1 MDGKLINAFRHI
13 THKLHLEFMLY
24 NKKFDQLKAEYFNNN
39 HNNQKTN
46 DPDHNS
52 HNRNNSHD
60 NINEITNKDAKAS
73 SKMYLKPSFTQEN
86 LFNLSLPLITT
97 TTDTTNIINNNNQHP
112 LLNRTEQNYNEYQ
125 YNTIDNDKGKNKL
138 QESIFDKSFKI
149 YQSTLIERNTRY
161 INSIKEQKQ
170 VIKLPS
176 PLKEYYPPPIPK
188 QIKFITNNIDASN
201 NHFPKRVIKLAK
213 KQSIPVNPCN

>member
-1 MDGKLINAFRHI
+1 MDAKLINAFRQI
-13 THKLHLEFMLY
+13 THKLHLEFKLY
-24 NKKFDQLKAEYFNNN
+24 NKKFDQLKAEYFDNN
-39 HNNQKTN
+39 HNNNDTN
-46 DPDHNS
+46 HNS

-73 SKMYLKPSFTQEN
+73 SPMHLKPSFTQEN
-86 LFNLSLPLITT
+86 LFTLSLPLITTT

-112 LLNRTEQNYNEYQ
+112 LHNRTEQNYNEYQ
-125 YNTIDNDKGKNKL
+125 YNTIANDKGKNKL
-138 QESIFDKSFKI
+138 QESIFDKSFKV
-149 YQSTLIERNTRY
+149 YKSTLIERNTRY

-188 QIKFITNNIDASN
+188 QSKFITNNIYASN
-201 NHFPKRVIKLAK
+201 NHLPKRVIKLAK